1 MAAKKNNKARA
12 AGGPSKT
19 EFVLGLPR
27 ELSAKDVVVK
37 AKEKGLK
44 LSEAYVYKIRSAS
57 KGGSAKGGSSR
68 GGAPKRGAAKRAA
81 PAAAKREAKPSAA
94 APAKA
99 GMSKVDFV
107 RSLPPGTSYADAA
120 AQAKPLGIELSKA
133 YFYVLKSEAKKS
145 GSPAGAARQGRAPG
159 RPPRAAASAV
169 NGLRLSSDDRQEQAL
184 IDAVR
189 TLGAERARSLIE
201 ALERFERG

>member
-57 KGGSAKGGSSR
+57 PGGSAKGGSSR

-94 APAKA
+94 APTKA

>member
-201 ALERFERG
+201 ALERFVRG